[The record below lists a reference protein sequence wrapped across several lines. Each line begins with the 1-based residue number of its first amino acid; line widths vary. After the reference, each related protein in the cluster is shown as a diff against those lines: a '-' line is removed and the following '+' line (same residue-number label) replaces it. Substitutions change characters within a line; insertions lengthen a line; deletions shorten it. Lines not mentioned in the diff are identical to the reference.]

1 MGECLGGEGDPR
13 GTYLICAP
21 LREALGEEKGEKKKK
36 EASLCI
42 THIHRSKP
50 HVSIQCIQSPTA
62 ACLQDA
68 PKALPR
74 PPAATGTAHAYR
86 ALRAPCTALQGHQQP
101 LKAPL
106 LCKAPSWECSPPP
119 WEVVLRC
126 AWGRGVPG
134 SSCKHFNL
142 FLNSQQGSLQA
153 AHASH
158 FLLAP
163 CCSHYGAELI
173 PGSYI
178 GMGFDT
184 QHPPKSTKSTTRM
197 SGWTHLGCGGQ
208 WAAPA
213 CPCFKCS

>member
-1 MGECLGGEGDPR
+1 MSPFS
-13 GTYLICAP
+13 AP
-21 LREALGEEKGEKKKK
+21 TG
-36 EASLCI
+36 
-42 THIHRSKP
+42 
-50 HVSIQCIQSPTA
+50 IQSPTA

-68 PKALPR
+68 PKGLPR

-86 ALRAPCTALQGHQQP
+86 ALRALCTALQGHQQP

-106 LCKAPSWECSPPP
+106 LCKAPSWECSPLP

-163 CCSHYGAELI
+163 CCAHYGAELI

-197 SGWTHLGCGGQ
+197 SGWTHLGCRGQ